1 MRPSLKALG
10 YLLWLVGISPFLIE
24 SDAYR
29 YASLILIVIALIYY
43 VREPNLPRTNWL
55 GWLCM
60 GWGLY
65 VILRFAFIYLKT
77 PHHDLGASDWLYAFP
92 FFFPIL
98 GVAFALYET
107 EMEKIIT
114 AFFLIALCMLVV
126 TVAIGTPQ
134 ILSGEAVRPLIM
146 HNQIHGA
153 VACGL
158 IFVATTFWLLH
169 YLTSSTA
176 KRAFAHFAYIAAPI
190 IMVFCMIAI
199 YGAKSK
205 GVWLALGIT
214 LPLLAIAALRYIKV
228 RAAVLMVGC
237 ALALLIAG
245 LYAVRHNIDQTAG
258 PTAQAAFSMIGDVVS
273 GHDISQ
279 TMAQTIASTATPT
292 SMDERLQL
300 WSNAWEVFSAAPIL
314 GWGNQWLERW
324 HQTRYTDVSY
334 TLLHNGYLEILVR
347 FGLFGALVMATIL
360 VCLAKSVW
368 QANREGII
376 PRTAM
381 HTYLVCL
388 FFFSITLLSNSNNR
402 LAIGESLALI
412 SSAFACW
419 CSLRLSKASATVKET
434 MSASA
439 KVAGR

>member
-1 MRPSLKALG
+1 MPRSLKTFG
-10 YLLWLVGISPFLIE
+10 CLLWLVGISPVLIE

-29 YASLILIVIALIYY
+29 YASFILIVIALIYY
-43 VREPNLPRTNWL
+43 VKERDRPSSNWL
-55 GWLCM
+55 AWLCM

-92 FFFPIL
+92 LFFPIL

-107 EMEKIIT
+107 EMEKTIA

-126 TVAIGTPQ
+126 TVAIGMPR
-134 ILSGEAVRPLIM
+134 ILSGEAVVPLIM

-169 YLTSSTA
+169 YLTSSTS
-176 KRAFAHFAYIAAPI
+176 KRTFARFAYIAAPI

-214 LPLLAIAALRYIKV
+214 LPLLAIAALRYVKV
-228 RAAVLMVGC
+228 RAGVVMVGC
-237 ALALLIAG
+237 AAALLVVSV
-245 LYAVRHNIDQTAG
+245 YTVRHNIDQTAG
-258 PTAQAAFSMIGDVVS
+258 PTTQAAFSMISDFARS
-273 GHDISQ
+273 RDISE
-279 TMAQTIASTATPT
+279 TMTQAIQSPWTPA
-292 SMDERLQL
+292 SMDQRLQL
-300 WSNAWEVFSAAPIL
+300 WSNSWEVFSAAPVF

-324 HQTRYTDVSY
+324 HQARYTSVSY

-347 FGLFGALVMATIL
+347 FGMFGALVMSAIL
-360 VCLAKSVW
+360 VGLGRSVW
-368 QANREGII
+368 RACRQGIV
-376 PRTAM
+376 PPAAM
-381 HTYLVCL
+381 HTYFVCI
-388 FFFSITLLSNSNNR
+388 FFFSLTLLSNSNNR
-402 LAIGESLALI
+402 LAIGESLSLI
-412 SSAFACW
+412 TSAFGCW
-419 CSLRLSKASATVKET
+419 CTLRLREHPIARGDEL
-434 MSASA
+434 SAS
-439 KVAGR
+439 VTRHQ